1 MHNKKLFLPIVVA
14 ILIMP
19 GVIAFAQAH
28 VAENQKTYIYVDGN
42 YGSDANGGMQA
53 DNPLQ
58 TIQAAVEKARVNN
71 TNSIGTKVLINAG
84 IYREFVNIQST
95 KKQTDA
101 PMTFEAVYPGSVTI
115 SGSDVLT
122 HGIPD
127 PGNPAVYEYAWNH
140 DFGGCRVP
148 QGWPTTFAPVV
159 LQTEMV
165 FVNHIPLTQVMS
177 FDQMRKGTFY
187 VNEKENHIH
196 IWPGPY
202 ARDMSKALVEAA
214 VRPQT
219 LALAGRKNVVLRG
232 LVFQH
237 AANCINTSGA
247 TVSSSTN
254 VLIDQVQAMWNNW
267 GGLAISYSTG
277 ITLQNSVASHNGGVG
292 FAGMADRDVLLDFN
306 ESDYNN
312 WRGAM
317 GALYDWGMGGTK
329 FMWTHN
335 ATIKNQYSYRNQ
347 AQGLWFDTDNKN
359 IVIDNATLSENVL
372 SSLQLEANEGPISL
386 SHSKLCS
393 SGSGATVINTEKLT
407 MTSNTFYNN
416 SGTNKWQG
424 QVFLAGKPGGRHIED
439 WETGEPYFLFTS
451 ATKISSNSFQNAQPG
466 QFVFATFLSGK
477 DWSQFADS
485 LASGHN
491 HWYDSTTAKVFKIPK
506 GKLVDLHGWQ
516 LETRADLTSNWISS
530 ASVAASCEVPPPSF
544 TDFSVNADNNAYQMK
559 AGSTAITLRVNSFK
573 YGQVTLAASGVPQGV
588 TASFSPRNLLN
599 GVTVLTLAA
608 SKNAKHQTVPITIFA
623 NSGSRVHSVTV
634 SVEVNK

>member
-1 MHNKKLFLPIVVA
+1 MHNKKPFLAVVVA
-14 ILIMP
+14 ILMMP
-19 GVIAFAQAH
+19 GVRIFAQAH
-28 VAENQKTYIYVDGN
+28 VAESQTTYVYVDGRN
-42 YGSDANGGMQA
+42 GSDDNDGTQA
-53 DNPLQ
+53 DPLQ
-58 TIQAAVEKARVNN
+58 TIQAAVEKARANN
-71 TNSIGTKVLINAG
+71 IKSIGTKVLINPG
-84 IYREFVNIQST
+84 TYREFVNIQST
-95 KKQTDA
+95 RKQTDA
-101 PMTFEAVYPGSVTI
+101 PMAFEAVYPGTVNI
-115 SGSDVLT
+115 SGSDLLT
-122 HGIPD
+122 HGTPD
-127 PGNPAVYEYAWNH
+127 PKNPAVYEYVWDH
-140 DFGGCRVP
+140 DFGSCRVP
-148 QGWPTTFAPVV
+148 KGWPSTFAPVV

-177 FDQMRKGTFY
+177 FAQMRKGTFY
-187 VNEKENHIH
+187 VNEKENVIH
-196 IWPGPY
+196 VWPGPY
-202 ARDMSKALVEAA
+202 ARDMRTALVEAA

-219 LALAGRKNVVLRG
+219 LALGGRKNVVLRG

-247 TVSSSTN
+247 TVSGSSN
-254 VLIDQVQAMWNNW
+254 VLIDQVQAIWNNW
-267 GGLAISYSTG
+267 GGMAISYSSD
-277 ITLQNSVASHNGGVG
+277 ITLQNSVASHNGGIG

-335 ATIKNQYSYRNQ
+335 ATIKNHYSFRNQ

-359 IVIDNATLSENVL
+359 IAIGNATLSENVL

-386 SHSKLCS
+386 TGSRLCS
-393 SGSGATVINTEKLT
+393 SGSGATVINTEKIT
-407 MTSNTFYNN
+407 MTNNTFYNN

-451 ATKISSNSFQNAQPG
+451 ATKISGNSFQNAQPG

-477 DWSQFADS
+477 DWAQFADS

-491 HWYDSTTAKVFKIPK
+491 RWYDSTSSHVFKIPK

-516 LETRADLTSNWISS
+516 LETRADLTSHWTSS
-530 ASVAASCEVPPPSF
+530 ASVAASCQVPVPSF
-544 TDFSVNADNNAYQMK
+544 TDFNVNADNNAYQMK
-559 AGSTAITLRVNSFK
+559 GGKADVTLHVNSFQ
-573 YGQVTLAASGVPQGV
+573 YGLVTLKVSGVPQGV
-588 TASFSPRNLLN
+588 TSSFSPRNLIN
-599 GVTVLTLAA
+599 GVAVLTLTA
-608 SKNAKHQTVPITIFA
+608 SKNAKHKTVPITVFA

-634 SVEVNK
+634 SVEVKK